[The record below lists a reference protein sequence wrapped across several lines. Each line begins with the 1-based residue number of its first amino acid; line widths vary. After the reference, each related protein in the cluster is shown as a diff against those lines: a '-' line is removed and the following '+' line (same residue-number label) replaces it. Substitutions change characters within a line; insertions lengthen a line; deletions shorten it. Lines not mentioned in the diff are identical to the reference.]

1 MNENELCSIG
11 IKSCLDPE
19 FPLEELLAV
28 IDMLCFMVWLRYWPQ
43 IVNILLIFVWSGILL
58 CQQCCVWHLPND
70 WPLQSKSL

>member
-1 MNENELCSIG
+1 
-11 IKSCLDPE
+11 
-19 FPLEELLAV
+19 LEELLAV
-28 IDMLCFMVWLRYWPQ
+28 IGMLCFMVWLRCWPQ